1 MQRLGA
7 RENGI
12 SLVAV
17 DLDGT
22 LLTSQRT
29 LAPQGA
35 HLLMHA
41 HRRGVRVVLATTR
54 NPDTVQPFCRAL
66 QIEEPIICTNGAQ
79 VWGTP
84 EGPVWVHHTVPRNVA
99 LSIAHMADERDWELS
114 TTVGSTTYW
123 RQRPGQVL
131 GEIAPQRLVVPTN
144 RDAVVG
150 DPVRILVSQQE
161 AIAGIRSLCEAQLAD
176 RCQVET
182 YTRSDGMVHSL
193 GVFSPQAT
201 KGTALALVLE
211 RLEIGQE
218 RVIAIGND
226 LCDLAMFLHARVRVI
241 MGNASEE
248 VKRRAAAMG
257 ATVAP
262 NSDDEGVA
270 WALKAFLS

>member
-1 MQRLGA
+1 
-7 RENGI
+7 
-12 SLVAV
+12 
-17 DLDGT
+17 
-22 LLTSQRT
+22 
-29 LAPQGA
+29 
-35 HLLMHA
+35 
-41 HRRGVRVVLATTR
+41 
-54 NPDTVQPFCRAL
+54 
-66 QIEEPIICTNGAQ
+66 
-79 VWGTP
+79 
-84 EGPVWVHHTVPRNVA
+84 
-99 LSIAHMADERDWELS
+99 
-114 TTVGSTTYW
+114 
-123 RQRPGQVL
+123 
-131 GEIAPQRLVVPTN
+131 
-144 RDAVVG
+144 
-150 DPVRILVSQQE
+150 
-161 AIAGIRSLCEAQLAD
+161 
-176 RCQVET
+176 
-182 YTRSDGMVHSL
+182 MVHSL